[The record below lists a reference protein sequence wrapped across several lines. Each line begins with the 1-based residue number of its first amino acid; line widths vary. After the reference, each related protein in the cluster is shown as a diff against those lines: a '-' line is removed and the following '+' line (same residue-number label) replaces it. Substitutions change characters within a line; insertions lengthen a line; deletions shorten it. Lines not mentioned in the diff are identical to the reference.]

1 VTDFSRIR
9 PVRFDPYAG
18 ADGPEGLIR
27 GGLRTRSSRRR
38 LVCLRE
44 AADALDHL
52 PAEGETLHGL
62 MTGTYDL
69 MHLLVALLDAL
80 GSPCETMRVS
90 TLSLSARNVAEMAA
104 LLDSGK
110 VKRLDLLC
118 SDFFRKHD
126 KAIFA
131 GLLQEFASRGQRVA
145 AARSHCKVVTLALED
160 GRRYALE
167 GSANLRTNHNVE
179 QFALARDPELFA
191 WYDGW
196 LDAMMTKYEV
206 HETTNPAAG

>member
-1 VTDFSRIR
+1 MPDFSRIK
-9 PVRFDPYAG
+9 PVRFDPGG
-18 ADGPEGLIR
+18 ADAPEALAR
-27 GGLRTRSSRRR
+27 GGVRTRAGRRR
-38 LVCLRE
+38 MACLRE
-44 AADALDHL
+44 AADALEQL

-80 GSPCETMRVS
+80 GSPCETMRVG

-104 LLDSGK
+104 LLGAGK
-110 VKRLDLLC
+110 VGRLDLLC

-126 KAIFA
+126 KDIFA
-131 GLLQEFASRGQRVA
+131 ALLAQFHARGQRVA

-179 QFALARDPELFA
+179 QFALSRGPQPHG
-191 WYDGW
+191 WYDAW
-196 LDAMMTKYEV
+196 LGAMVSKYEV
-206 HETTNPAAG
+206 NESGSAAAG